1 MNKDL
6 LPFGIISVVYILLL
20 GFREDLA
27 WYFKPLLISSLI
39 FGIRNLVF
47 DGRGLLLGALLASFL
62 GDTILMFADRGPLFF
77 IFGLIAFLL
86 AHLLYILLFVRI
98 TPAGKA
104 FDKKK
109 YRIGSLLV
117 AVYLAIFLTYLMPY
131 LGNMS
136 LPVGIYG
143 ITISLMLILAWRY
156 SLSISNPSDKM
167 VILGAILFVCSDS
180 ILAINKFVNPVAGAS
195 ILIMCT
201 YITAQ
206 FLLVSGII
214 RSLKIETPKV

>member
-20 GFREDLA
+20 SFREDLA

-39 FGIRNLVF
+39 FGIKNFVF
-47 DGRGLLLGALLASFL
+47 DGRGLLLGALLASLL
-62 GDTILMFADRGPLFF
+62 GDTILMFADKGALFF
-77 IFGLIAFLL
+77 ILGLIAFLL
-86 AHLLYILLFVRI
+86 AHILYILLFVRI
-98 TPAGKA
+98 TPTGKA

-117 AVYLAIFLTYLMPY
+117 AVYLAIFLSYLMPH
-131 LGNMS
+131 LGTML

-156 SLSISNPSDKM
+156 SLSITNPADKM

-180 ILAINKFVNPVAGAS
+180 ILAINKFVNPVNGAS

-206 FLLVSGII
+206 FLLVTGII
-214 RSLKIETPKV
+214 KSKRVES

>member
-20 GFREDLA
+20 SFREDLA

-39 FGIRNLVF
+39 FGIKNFVF
-47 DGRGLLLGALLASFL
+47 DGRGLLLGALLASLL
-62 GDTILMFADRGPLFF
+62 GDTILMFADKGALFF
-77 IFGLIAFLL
+77 ILGLIAFLL
-86 AHLLYILLFVRI
+86 AHILYILLFVRI
-98 TPAGKA
+98 TPSGKA

-117 AVYLAIFLTYLMPY
+117 AVYLAIFLSYLMPH
-131 LGNMS
+131 LGTML

-156 SLSISNPSDKM
+156 SLSITNPADKM

-180 ILAINKFVNPVAGAS
+180 ILAINKFVNPVNGTS

-201 YITAQ
+201 YIPAQ
-206 FLLVSGII
+206 FLLVSGILKSI
-214 RSLKIETPKV
+214 RVES

>member
-20 GFREDLA
+20 SFREDLA

-39 FGIRNLVF
+39 FGIRNFVF
-47 DGRGLLLGALLASFL
+47 DGRGLLLGALLASLL
-62 GDTILMFADRGPLFF
+62 GDTILMFADKGALFF
-77 IFGLIAFLL
+77 VLGLIAFLL
-86 AHLLYILLFVRI
+86 AHILYILLFVRI
-98 TPAGKA
+98 TPSGKA

-117 AVYLAIFLTYLMPY
+117 AVYLAIFLSYLMPH
-131 LGNMS
+131 LGTML

-156 SLSISNPSDKM
+156 SLSITNPADKM

-180 ILAINKFVNPVAGAS
+180 ILAINKFVNPVNGTS

-201 YITAQ
+201 YIPAQ
-206 FLLVSGII
+206 FLLVSGILKSI
-214 RSLKIETPKV
+214 RVES

>member
-20 GFREDLA
+20 SFREDLA

-39 FGIRNLVF
+39 FGIKNFVF
-47 DGRGLLLGALLASFL
+47 DGRGLLLGALLASLL
-62 GDTILMFADRGPLFF
+62 GDTILMFADKGALFF
-77 IFGLIAFLL
+77 VLGLIAFLL
-86 AHLLYILLFVRI
+86 AHILYILLFVRI
-98 TPAGKA
+98 TPSGKA

-117 AVYLAIFLTYLMPY
+117 AVYLAIFLSYLMPH
-131 LGNMS
+131 LGTML

-156 SLSISNPSDKM
+156 SLSITNPADKM

-180 ILAINKFVNPVAGAS
+180 ILAINKFVNPVNGAS

-201 YITAQ
+201 YIPAQ
-206 FLLVSGII
+206 FLLVSGILKSI
-214 RSLKIETPKV
+214 RVES

>member
-20 GFREDLA
+20 SFREDLA

-39 FGIRNLVF
+39 FGIKNFVF
-47 DGRGLLLGALLASFL
+47 DGRGLLLGALLASLL
-62 GDTILMFADRGPLFF
+62 GDTILMFADKGALFF
-77 IFGLIAFLL
+77 VLGLIAFLL
-86 AHLLYILLFVRI
+86 AHILYILLFVRI
-98 TPAGKA
+98 TPSGKA

-117 AVYLAIFLTYLMPY
+117 AVYLAIFLSYLMPH
-131 LGNMS
+131 LGTML

-156 SLSISNPSDKM
+156 SLSITNPADKM

-180 ILAINKFVNPVAGAS
+180 ILAINKFVNPVNGTS

-201 YITAQ
+201 YIPAQ
-206 FLLVSGII
+206 FLLVSGILKSI
-214 RSLKIETPKV
+214 RVES

>member
-6 LPFGIISVVYILLL
+6 LPFEIISVVYILLL

-39 FGIRNLVF
+39 FGIRNFVF
-47 DGRGLLLGALLASFL
+47 GGRGLLLGALLASLL

-86 AHLLYILLFVRI
+86 AHLLYIFLFVRI
-98 TPAGKA
+98 TPAGKD

-156 SLSISNPSDKM
+156 RLSISNPSDKM
-167 VILGAILFVCSDS
+167 VILGAILFVSSDS

>member
-20 GFREDLA
+20 SFREDLA

-39 FGIRNLVF
+39 FGIRNFVF
-47 DGRGLLLGALLASFL
+47 DGRGLLLGALLASLL
-62 GDTILMFADRGPLFF
+62 GDTILMFADKGALFF
-77 IFGLIAFLL
+77 ILGLIAFLL
-86 AHLLYILLFVRI
+86 AHILYILLFVRI
-98 TPAGKA
+98 TPTGKA

-117 AVYLAIFLTYLMPY
+117 AVYLAIFLSYLMPH
-131 LGNMS
+131 LGTML

-156 SLSISNPSDKM
+156 SLSITNPADKM

-180 ILAINKFVNPVAGAS
+180 ILAINKFVNPVNGTS

-201 YITAQ
+201 YIPAQ
-206 FLLVSGII
+206 FLLVSGILKSI
-214 RSLKIETPKV
+214 RVES